1 MALDA
6 GSGTSYGTSLAG
18 RTALV
23 TGASRGIGFS
33 TARALA
39 EAGME
44 LYLCSRPSGALEDAA
59 ETIRRAGGRA
69 EILAADLSDPG
80 AAAGLAR
87 MLKERVS
94 RLDVLVNNAG
104 QALSSPVEETGDGDW
119 DRIMTVNAR
128 SPYILTRD
136 LLPLMES
143 SDLKTV
149 VNIASV
155 VSVEGY
161 PLQSAYTASKHALI
175 GFSKSLARELQDR
188 KYRVHVISPGGVA
201 TGMVTGVR
209 PDIDKDELIH
219 PDEIAEWILFLLTRR
234 GKGMVDH
241 IRIRRESKLP
251 W

>member
-1 MALDA
+1 MKQNVPLKE
-6 GSGTSYGTSLAG
+6 

-23 TGASRGIGFS
+23 TGASRGIGLS
-33 TARALA
+33 TARELA
-39 EAGME
+39 AAGMKVF
-44 LYLCSRPSGALEDAA
+44 LCSRPSKALEEAA
-59 ETIRRAGGRA
+59 ESIRSSGGEA
-69 EILAADLSDPG
+69 ETLPGDLSDPD
-80 AAAGLAR
+80 AAGRLAGE
-87 MLKERVS
+87 LKGRIQV
-94 RLDVLVNNAG
+94 LDVLINNAG
-104 QALSSPVEETGDGDW
+104 QALSSPVEDTRDEDW
-119 DRIMTVNAR
+119 DRIMRINAR
-128 SPYILTRD
+128 SPYILTRE

-155 VSVEGY
+155 VAVEGY

-188 KYRVHVISPGGVA
+188 QFRIHVISPGGVA

-209 PDIDKDELIH
+209 PDIKAEELIH
-219 PDEIAEWILFLLTRR
+219 PDEIAEWIYFLLTRK